1 MRSCRRG
8 KIDCVVKTYEQN
20 PSNRWGLLAN
30 MESRVKAFESIRADV
45 QSRGVPELTMHTG
58 RETQIPLRHG
68 CTGRCSLGGRGRRPR
83 RPATAIKRKSRCGA
97 VAGGRGRPPLPV
109 GTLRAG
115 FAVKCE
121 RMRPFARRGNESTSN
136 GIEANVFPFL
146 RVMRRVT
153 DASVEE
159 VALEANVMCL

>member
-1 MRSCRRG
+1 MRVENAESGGLSPLVLVVHAGAFGTRRARP
-8 KIDCVVKTYEQN
+8 IRFVVAYEWKVKE
-20 PSNRWGLLAN
+20 SVGADLRAARNR
-30 MESRVKAFESIRADV
+30 D
-45 QSRGVPELTMHTG
+45 QT
-58 RETQIPLRHG
+58 
-68 CTGRCSLGGRGRRPR
+68 
-83 RPATAIKRKSRCGA
+83 KSRCGA

>member
-1 MRSCRRG
+1 MEVDSGSSHFGRWSVSRRESGGLSPNRGRSRRWHCHTKSATDSICRRA
-8 KIDCVVKTYEQN
+8 
-20 PSNRWGLLAN
+20 R
-30 MESRVKAFESIRADV
+30 MESQRV
-45 QSRGVPELTMHTG
+45 
-58 RETQIPLRHG
+58 
-68 CTGRCSLGGRGRRPR
+68 GRGRRPR